1 MLDAPPIVGLLGAPA
16 WGEQARRLLQ
26 AGGFVPVTYALTDR
40 WLDALLDRY
49 PALLLADATQPD
61 WATRVTA
68 LKADQAT
75 RRVPVLVIA
84 AEQAIERAA
93 QALGADGILWLSDL
107 DRALVERAGALVWHM
122 DAATRARLDCQC
134 AQSLPP
140 LGWQGVQH
148 FNAGEYYAQ
157 HDAFEAQWM
166 AERGPVRELYRAILQ
181 VGVAYY
187 HLTRGNHAGALRML
201 RRSAQWFA
209 RLPDVCQGVDVRQ
222 LQQDAARVRRALQ
235 ELPPTEIARFD
246 RALLRPIRLIEP

>member
-16 WGEQARRLLQ
+16 WEERVRRLLQ

-49 PALLLADATQPD
+49 PALLLIDATQAD
-61 WATRVTA
+61 WTTWVIA
-68 LKADQAT
+68 LKAEQAT
-75 RRVPVLVIA
+75 RRVPLLVIA
-84 AEQAIERAA
+84 AERAVEQTARQA
-93 QALGADGILWLSDL
+93 GADGVLWLSDL
-107 DRALVERAGALVWHM
+107 DRTLVGRAQALAWHM

-134 AQSLPP
+134 AQPLPP
-140 LGWQGVQH
+140 QGWLGVQR
-148 FNAGEYYAQ
+148 FNAGDYYAQ

-209 RLPDVCQGVDVRQ
+209 RLPEVCQGVDVRQ
-222 LQQDAARVRRALQ
+222 LQQDAAQVRRALQ
-235 ELPPTEIARFD
+235 ELPPAEIARFD